1 MVTQSVWGEIFL
13 SSLQNLWFGVVD
25 IVPKIIIALLV
36 FLIGWLLAVLIE
48 RGVAHLIKMI
58 KLDSLLEHTGLDEVL
73 TKAGFRLDSG
83 LFVGALTKWFVI
95 VLFLKLSL
103 EIVELTQVDLFL
115 DKVLLYLPSVI
126 VAVLVLFVGSIV
138 ADAMSKVVMGSAR
151 AAGIGAHKALGT
163 ITRWIIWIFAV
174 LIALTELQI
183 GVEIVLAVVYGL
195 IAMMAIGGGIA
206 FGFGGRDAAKEAVD
220 SMKNSLKGKNQ

>member
-1 MVTQSVWGEIFL
+1 MATQSVWGEIFFN
-13 SSLQNLWFGVVD
+13 SLQNLWFGVVD

-36 FLIGWLLAVLIE
+36 FLIGWLVAVLIE
-48 RGVAHLIKMI
+48 RGVAHIIKFI

-73 TKAGFRLDSG
+73 KKAGFRLDSG
-83 LFVGALTKWFVI
+83 LFIGALFKWFII

-103 EIVELTQVDLFL
+103 GIVELVQVDMFL

-126 VAVLVLFVGSIV
+126 VAVLVLFVGAIV
-138 ADAMSKVVMGSAR
+138 ADAMAKIVSGSAK
-151 AAGIGAHKALGT
+151 AAGINASKALGT
-163 ITRWIIWIFAV
+163 VTRWIIWIFAI
-174 LIALTELQI
+174 LISLTELQI

-206 FGFGGRDAAKEAVD
+206 FGLGGRDAAKDAIET
-220 SMKNSLKGKNQ
+220 MKDSLKGRK